1 MNYYHS
7 HDLGDNINTFEQII
21 QKIKETKKYKHLII
35 VNDNKEYTTAIINLG
50 ENEPQEKL
58 KKSDFTFHLSPAKKV
73 KVGSE
78 FINTECSICFQKF
91 RNNNYY
97 RKLDGCNHIFHK
109 KCIDEWFFQ
118 SKSYSCPLCRKNPYS
133 LQR

>member
-1 MNYYHS
+1 MKFIHS

-35 VNDNKEYTTAIINLG
+35 VNDNKEYTTAIVNIGDND
-50 ENEPQEKL
+50 PQKKL
-58 KKSDFTFHLSPAKKV
+58 MKSDFTFHLSPAKKI
-73 KVGSE
+73 KEDLTS
-78 FINTECSICFQKF
+78 ECSICYQQF
-91 RNNNYY
+91 NINNYY
-97 RKLDGCNHIFHK
+97 RELDGCKHIFHK

-133 LQR
+133 LLR

>member
-1 MNYYHS
+1 MNFYHS
-7 HDLGDNINTFEQII
+7 HNLGDNINTFEQII

-35 VNDNKEYTTAIINLG
+35 VNDNKEYTTAIVNLG
-50 ENEPQEKL
+50 DNDPQKKL
-58 KKSDFTFHLSPAKKV
+58 TKSDFTFHLSPAKKIKDQV
-73 KVGSE
+73 NGGC
-78 FINTECSICFQKF
+78 ECSICFQQFQK
-91 RNNNYY
+91 NDYY
-97 RKLDGCNHIFHK
+97 RELDGCKHMFHK

>member
-1 MNYYHS
+1 MKFIHS

-35 VNDNKEYTTAIINLG
+35 VNDNSEYTTAIVNLG
-50 ENEPQEKL
+50 DNDLQKKL
-58 KKSDFTFHLSPAKKV
+58 NKSDFTFHLSPAKKV
-73 KVGSE
+73 KNDQTSCSE
-78 FINTECSICFQKF
+78 CTICYQQFKS
-91 RNNNYY
+91 NEYY
-97 RKLDGCNHIFHK
+97 RELDGCNHIFHK

-133 LQR
+133 LKK

>member
-1 MNYYHS
+1 MNFIHS

-35 VNDNKEYTTAIINLG
+35 VNDNKEYTTAIVNLG
-50 ENEPQEKL
+50 NNDPLKKL
-58 KKSDFTFHLSPAKKV
+58 TKSDFTFHLAPAKKI
-73 KVGSE
+73 KDQTNSC
-78 FINTECSICFQKF
+78 ECSICFQQFQK
-91 RNNNYY
+91 NDYY
-97 RKLDGCNHIFHK
+97 RELDGCKHIFHK

>member
-1 MNYYHS
+1 MKFIHS

-35 VNDNKEYTTAIINLG
+35 VNDNSDYTTAIVNLG
-50 ENEPQEKL
+50 DNDPQKKL
-58 KKSDFTFHLSPAKKV
+58 TKSDFTFHLSPAKKNNNMNMIT
-73 KVGSE
+73 S
-78 FINTECSICFQKF
+78 ECSICYQQF
-91 RNNNYY
+91 NINNYY
-97 RKLDGCNHIFHK
+97 RELDGCKHIFHK

>member
-1 MNYYHS
+1 MKFYHS

-35 VNDNKEYTTAIINLG
+35 VNDNKEYTTAIVNLG
-50 ENEPQEKL
+50 DNDPQKNL
-58 KKSDFTFHLSPAKKV
+58 TKSDFTFHLSPAKKI
-73 KVGSE
+73 KNQANCGC
-78 FINTECSICFQKF
+78 ECSICFQQFQK
-91 RNNNYY
+91 NDYY
-97 RKLDGCNHIFHK
+97 RELDGCKHMFHK

>member
-1 MNYYHS
+1 MNFYHS
-7 HDLGDNINTFEQII
+7 HDLGDNINTFEQIV

-35 VNDNKEYTTAIINLG
+35 VNDNKEYTTAIVNLG
-50 ENEPQEKL
+50 DNDPQKKL
-58 KKSDFTFHLSPAKKV
+58 RKSDFTFHLSPAKKI
-73 KVGSE
+73 KNETHSC
-78 FINTECSICFQKF
+78 ECSICYQQFQM
-91 RNNNYY
+91 NDYY
-97 RKLDGCNHIFHK
+97 RELDGCKHMFHK

>member
-1 MNYYHS
+1 MNFYHS

-35 VNDNKEYTTAIINLG
+35 VNDNKEYTTAIVNLG
-50 ENEPQEKL
+50 DNEPQKKL
-58 KKSDFTFHLSPAKKV
+58 TKGDFTFHLSPAKKI
-73 KVGSE
+73 KNQTNSGC
-78 FINTECSICFQKF
+78 ECSICYQQFQK
-91 RNNNYY
+91 NDYY
-97 RKLDGCNHIFHK
+97 RELDGCKHMFHK

-133 LQR
+133 LQK

>member
-1 MNYYHS
+1 MNFYHS
-7 HDLGDNINTFEQII
+7 HDLGDNINTFEQIVE
-21 QKIKETKKYKHLII
+21 KIKETKKYKHLII

-50 ENEPQEKL
+50 DNDPQKKL
-58 KKSDFTFHLSPAKKV
+58 IKSDFTFHLSPAKKI
-73 KVGSE
+73 KNDSHSY
-78 FINTECSICFQKF
+78 ECSICFQQFQK
-91 RNNNYY
+91 NDYY
-97 RKLDGCNHIFHK
+97 RELDGCKHVFHK

>member
-1 MNYYHS
+1 MKFIHS

-35 VNDNKEYTTAIINLG
+35 VNDNKEYTTAIVNLG
-50 ENEPQEKL
+50 ENDPQKKL

-73 KVGSE
+73 KDDSTCT
-78 FINTECSICFQKF
+78 NADCSICYQQF
-91 RNNNYY
+91 NINDYY
-97 RKLDGCNHIFHK
+97 RELDGCKHIFHK

>member
-1 MNYYHS
+1 MNFYHS
-7 HDLGDNINTFEQII
+7 HDLGDNINTFEQIV

-35 VNDNKEYTTAIINLG
+35 INDNKEYTTAIVNLG
-50 ENEPQEKL
+50 DNDPQKNL
-58 KKSDFTFHLSPAKKV
+58 TKSDFTFHLAPAKKI
-73 KVGSE
+73 KNENHSC
-78 FINTECSICFQKF
+78 ECSICYQHFQK
-91 RNNNYY
+91 NDYY
-97 RKLDGCNHIFHK
+97 RELDGCKHMFHK